1 MKIITDNA
9 EFRLVMREE
18 NKILEGGKIAS
29 VVHGTTHFPFQLFS
43 DNCSLFLFLLEKE
56 VLVREKSFITDV
68 YLLDN
73 PYCTIYHQHVVAD
86 DGDYERFIVA
96 YTFRL
101 SKVFIVG

>member
-1 MKIITDNA
+1 MKILTDDA
-9 EFRLVMREE
+9 QFHLVMREDD
-18 NKILEGGKIAS
+18 KVLDGKRMAGA
-29 VVHGTTHFPFQLFS
+29 VHDVATFPYQLFA
-43 DNCSLFLFLLEKE
+43 DNCPLFSFLLEKE
-56 VLVREKSFITDV
+56 ALVGEKSFITDV